1 MPRETRFGNG
11 RLTRRATVAGLAGLS
26 LAASRATAQEDVAG
40 EAVQAT
46 GVVYAT
52 GEAGAERSPLAGVL
66 VSNGREIARTDD
78 QGRYR
83 LPLAGDGAIFV
94 IKPPG
99 YALPCDT
106 DNVPRHSYIH
116 QPGGTPAE
124 IGLRYRGLAPTGPL
138 PASVDFALTRVDEPT
153 DFDVLLFTDPQ
164 PETRF
169 ELDHVRDTAVAR
181 AMAIPAAFGLTT
193 GDVLFDD
200 LSLYG
205 RSNRIVGRIGLPWY
219 SLPGNHDLNMQ
230 APDARYSRETWK
242 RVFGS
247 PTYAFR
253 QGRAWFVMLDNVEW
267 LGPPVPVGG
276 NTYRGIIGAR
286 GLTFLRNLLT
296 EVPRDDLIVLA
307 MHIPLFT
314 DSAPDDPHRIT
325 TDRAALLDLLAGR
338 RVLSLAGHTHTTEH
352 HYPAEG
358 HHHHVLTAVSGSWW
372 SGPDTRTGIPSADS
386 RDGTP
391 NGFHVLSVRGADYT
405 TRYVPAQGQPDETMR
420 LLFESELRA
429 GAPEVVRATRPM
441 QGLRPPVPQDAL
453 PDTTLVVNVFD
464 GGPRTELSYRID
476 DRSPAA
482 MARTRRPDPF
492 VTELFERYP
501 ETRKSWVRAIPSSH
515 IWTARLPDDLAPG
528 AHRVTVSGTDEYG
541 RPIRGCAVLEIL
553 GERGRG

>member
-1 MPRETRFGNG
+1 MSRDTQPGG
-11 RLTRRATVAGLAGLS
+11 LTRRSTMAGAAALGLVAGRAG
-26 LAASRATAQEDVAG
+26 AQEPA
-40 EAVQAT
+40 EAAEAT
-46 GVVYAT
+46 GIVSARDA
-52 GEAGAERSPLAGVL
+52 AGGDPVPLPGVL
-66 VSNGREIARTDD
+66 VSNGREIARTDER
-78 QGRYR
+78 GRYR
-83 LPLAGDGAIFV
+83 LPMPGDGAVFV

-99 YALPCDT
+99 YALPRDA

-124 IGLRYRGLAPTGPL
+124 LGLRYRGLAPTGPL
-138 PASVDFALTRVDEPT
+138 PASIDFTLTRADEPD
-153 DFDVLLFTDPQ
+153 DFDVVLFTDPQ
-164 PETRF
+164 PESRF

-205 RSNRIVGRIGLPWY
+205 RSNRIVGRIGLPWC

-242 RVFGS
+242 RVFGA

-253 QGRAWFVMLDNVEW
+253 HGRAWFVMLDNVEW
-267 LGPPVPVGG
+267 LGPPVPVGA
-276 NTYRGIIGAR
+276 NTYRGRIGDR
-286 GLTFLRNLLT
+286 GLAFLRNLLA
-296 EVPRDDLIVLA
+296 EIPRDDLIVLA
-307 MHIPLFT
+307 MHIPLHT
-314 DSAPDDPHRIT
+314 ETGPEEPRTHT

-338 RVLSLAGHTHTTEH
+338 KVLSLAGHTHTTEH
-352 HYPAEG
+352 HYLADG

-391 NGFHVLSVRGADYT
+391 NGFHVLSIRGTDYT
-405 TRYVPAQGQPDETMR
+405 TRYVAAQGQPDETMR
-420 LLFESELRA
+420 ILFESELRA
-429 GAPEVVRATRPM
+429 GAPEVVRLTRPV

-453 PDTTLVVNVFD
+453 ADTTLVVNVFD
-464 GGPRTELSYRID
+464 GGPRTRLAFRVGD
-476 DRSPAA
+476 APPRP

-492 VTELFERYP
+492 VTELYERYP
-501 ETRKSWVRAIPSSH
+501 ETKKSWVKAVPSTH

-528 AHRVTVSGTDEYG
+528 AHRVTVEGADEYG
-541 RPIRGCAVLEIL
+541 RPIRGCTVLEVT

>member
-1 MPRETRFGNG
+1 MSREPRSGDGRF
-11 RLTRRATVAGLAGLS
+11 TRRETVAGLAGLG
-26 LAASRATAQEDVAG
+26 LVAGRATAQEAG
-40 EAVQAT
+40 EAT
-46 GVVYAT
+46 GIVSA
-52 GEAGAERSPLAGVL
+52 AGADRQPLSGVL
-66 VSNGREIARTDD
+66 VSNGREVTRTDD

-83 LPLAGDGAIFV
+83 LPMPGDGAVFV

-99 YALPCDT
+99 YALPRDA

-124 IGLRYRGLAPTGPL
+124 LGLRYRGLAPTGPL
-138 PASVDFALTRVDEPT
+138 PASIDFTLTRVDEPA

-164 PETRF
+164 PESRF
-169 ELDHVRDTAVAR
+169 ELDHVRDTAIAR
-181 AMAIPAAFGLTT
+181 ALQIPAAFGLTT

-205 RSNRIVGRIGLPWY
+205 RSNRIVGQIGLPWY

-253 QGRAWFVMLDNVEW
+253 HGRAWFVMLDNVEW
-267 LGPPVPVGG
+267 LGPPVPVGA
-276 NTYRGIIGAR
+276 NSYRGRVGER
-286 GLTFLRNLLT
+286 GLTFLRNLLA
-296 EVPRDDLIVLA
+296 EIPRDDLIVLA

-314 DSAPDDPHRIT
+314 DTTPDDPHGIT
-325 TDRAALLDLLAGR
+325 TDRVALLDLLAGR

-391 NGFHVLSVRGADYT
+391 NGFHVLSIRGTDYT
-405 TRYVPAQGQPDETMR
+405 TRYVPAQGQPDGTMR
-420 LLFESELRA
+420 ILFESELRA
-429 GAPEVVRATRPM
+429 GALEMVRSTRPM
-441 QGLRPPVPQDAL
+441 QGLRPPITEDAL
-453 PDTTLVVNVFD
+453 GDTIMVVNVFD
-464 GGPRTELSYRID
+464 GGPRTRVAFRIG
-476 DRSPAA
+476 DRAPQTLV
-482 MARTRRPDPF
+482 RTRRLDPF
-492 VTELFERYP
+492 VTELFQRYP
-501 ETRKSWVRAIPSSH
+501 ETKKSWVQATPSSH

-528 AHRVTVSGTDEYG
+528 VHRVTIEGTDEYG
-541 RPIRGCAVLEIL
+541 RPIRGCTVLEVS
-553 GERGRG
+553 GARG

>member
-1 MPRETRFGNG
+1 MSRDTQPGG
-11 RLTRRATVAGLAGLS
+11 LTRRSTMAGAAALGLVAGRAG
-26 LAASRATAQEDVAG
+26 AQEPA
-40 EAVQAT
+40 EAAEAT
-46 GVVYAT
+46 GIVSARDA
-52 GEAGAERSPLAGVL
+52 AGGDPVPLPGVL
-66 VSNGREIARTDD
+66 VSNGREIARTDER
-78 QGRYR
+78 GRYR
-83 LPLAGDGAIFV
+83 LPMPGDGAVFV

-99 YALPCDT
+99 SALPRDA

-124 IGLRYRGLAPTGPL
+124 LGLRYRGLAPTGPL
-138 PASVDFALTRVDEPT
+138 PASIDFTLTRADEPD
-153 DFDVLLFTDPQ
+153 DFDVVLFTDPQ
-164 PETRF
+164 PESRF

-242 RVFGS
+242 RVFGA

-253 QGRAWFVMLDNVEW
+253 HGRAWFVMLDNVEW
-267 LGPPVPVGG
+267 LGPPVPVGA
-276 NTYRGIIGAR
+276 NTYRGRIGDR
-286 GLTFLRNLLT
+286 GLAFLRNLLA
-296 EVPRDDLIVLA
+296 EIPRDDLIVLA
-307 MHIPLFT
+307 MHIPLHT
-314 DSAPDDPHRIT
+314 ETGPEEPRTHT

-338 RVLSLAGHTHTTEH
+338 KVLSLAGHTHTTEH
-352 HYPAEG
+352 HYLADG

-391 NGFHVLSVRGADYT
+391 NGFHVLSIRGTDYT
-405 TRYVPAQGQPDETMR
+405 TRYVAAQGQPDETMR
-420 LLFESELRA
+420 ILFESELRA
-429 GAPEVVRATRPM
+429 GAPEVVRLTRPV

-453 PDTTLVVNVFD
+453 ADTTLVVNVFD
-464 GGPRTELSYRID
+464 GGPRTRLAFRVGD
-476 DRSPAA
+476 APPKP

-492 VTELFERYP
+492 VTELYERYP
-501 ETRKSWVRAIPSSH
+501 ETKKSWVKAVPSTH
-515 IWTARLPDDLAPG
+515 IWTARLPDDVAPG
-528 AHRVTVSGTDEYG
+528 AHRVTVEGADEYG
-541 RPIRGCAVLEIL
+541 RPIRGCTVLEVT

>member
-1 MPRETRFGNG
+1 MSRDTQPGG
-11 RLTRRATVAGLAGLS
+11 LTRRSTMAGAAALGLVAGRAG
-26 LAASRATAQEDVAG
+26 AQEPA
-40 EAVQAT
+40 EAAEAT
-46 GVVYAT
+46 GIVSARDA
-52 GEAGAERSPLAGVL
+52 AGGDPVPLPGVL
-66 VSNGREIARTDD
+66 VSNGREIARTDER
-78 QGRYR
+78 GRYR
-83 LPLAGDGAIFV
+83 LPMSGDGAVFV

-99 YALPCDT
+99 YALPRDA

-124 IGLRYRGLAPTGPL
+124 LGLRYRGLAPTGPL
-138 PASVDFALTRVDEPT
+138 PASIDFTLTRADEPD
-153 DFDVLLFTDPQ
+153 DFDVVLFTDPQ
-164 PETRF
+164 PESRF

-242 RVFGS
+242 RVFGA

-253 QGRAWFVMLDNVEW
+253 HGRAWFVMLDNVEW
-267 LGPPVPVGG
+267 LGPPVPVGA
-276 NTYRGIIGAR
+276 NTYRGRIGDR
-286 GLTFLRNLLT
+286 GLAFLRNLLA
-296 EVPRDDLIVLA
+296 EIPRDDLIALA
-307 MHIPLFT
+307 MHIPLHT
-314 DSAPDDPHRIT
+314 ETGPEEPRTHT

-338 RVLSLAGHTHTTEH
+338 KVLSLAGHTHTTEH
-352 HYPAEG
+352 HYLADG

-391 NGFHVLSVRGADYT
+391 NGFHVLSIRGTDYT
-405 TRYVPAQGQPDETMR
+405 TRYVAAQGQPDETMR
-420 LLFESELRA
+420 ILFESELRA
-429 GAPEVVRATRPM
+429 GAPEVVRLTRPV

-453 PDTTLVVNVFD
+453 ADTTLVVNVFD
-464 GGPRTELSYRID
+464 GGPRTRLAFRVGD
-476 DRSPAA
+476 APPRP

-492 VTELFERYP
+492 VTELYERYP
-501 ETRKSWVRAIPSSH
+501 ETKKSWVKAVPSTH

-528 AHRVTVSGTDEYG
+528 AHRVTVEGADEYG
-541 RPIRGCAVLEIL
+541 RPIRGCTVLEVT

>member
-1 MPRETRFGNG
+1 MSRDTQPGG
-11 RLTRRATVAGLAGLS
+11 LTRRSTMAGAAALGLVAGRAG
-26 LAASRATAQEDVAG
+26 AQEPA
-40 EAVQAT
+40 EAAEAT
-46 GVVYAT
+46 GIVSARDA
-52 GEAGAERSPLAGVL
+52 AGGDPVPLPGVL
-66 VSNGREIARTDD
+66 VSNGREIARTDER
-78 QGRYR
+78 GRYR
-83 LPLAGDGAIFV
+83 LPMSGDGAVFV

-99 YALPCDT
+99 YALPRDA

-124 IGLRYRGLAPTGPL
+124 LGLRYRGLAPTGPL
-138 PASVDFALTRVDEPT
+138 PASIDFTLTRADEPD
-153 DFDVLLFTDPQ
+153 DFDVVLFTDPQ
-164 PETRF
+164 PESRF

-242 RVFGS
+242 RVFGA

-253 QGRAWFVMLDNVEW
+253 HGRAWFVMLDNVEW
-267 LGPPVPVGG
+267 LGPPVPVGA
-276 NTYRGIIGAR
+276 NTYRGRIGDR
-286 GLTFLRNLLT
+286 GLAFLRNLLA
-296 EVPRDDLIVLA
+296 EIPRDDLIVLA
-307 MHIPLFT
+307 MHIPLHT
-314 DSAPDDPHRIT
+314 ETGPEEPRTHT

-338 RVLSLAGHTHTTEH
+338 KVLSLAGHTHTTEH
-352 HYPAEG
+352 HHLADG

-391 NGFHVLSVRGADYT
+391 NGFHVLSIRGTDYT
-405 TRYVPAQGQPDETMR
+405 TRYVAAQGQPDETMR
-420 LLFESELRA
+420 ILFESELRA
-429 GAPEVVRATRPM
+429 GAPEVVRWTRPV

-453 PDTTLVVNVFD
+453 ADTTLVVNVFD
-464 GGPRTELSYRID
+464 GGPRTRLAFRVGD
-476 DRSPAA
+476 ATPRP

-492 VTELFERYP
+492 VTELYERYP
-501 ETRKSWVRAIPSSH
+501 ETKKSWVKAVPSTH

-528 AHRVTVSGTDEYG
+528 AHRVTVEGADEYG
-541 RPIRGCAVLEIL
+541 RPIRGCTVLEVT

>member
-1 MPRETRFGNG
+1 MSRDTQPGG
-11 RLTRRATVAGLAGLS
+11 LTRRSTMAGAAALGLVAGRAG
-26 LAASRATAQEDVAG
+26 AQELS
-40 EAVQAT
+40 EAAEAT
-46 GVVYAT
+46 GIVSARDA
-52 GEAGAERSPLAGVL
+52 AGGDPVPLPGVL
-66 VSNGREIARTDD
+66 VSNGREIARTDER
-78 QGRYR
+78 GRYR
-83 LPLAGDGAIFV
+83 LPMPGDGAVFV

-99 YALPCDT
+99 YALPRDA

-124 IGLRYRGLAPTGPL
+124 LGLRYRGLAPTGPL
-138 PASVDFALTRVDEPT
+138 PASIDFTLTRADEPD
-153 DFDVLLFTDPQ
+153 DFDVVLFTDPQ
-164 PETRF
+164 PESRF
-169 ELDHVRDTAVAR
+169 ELDHVRDTAVTR

-242 RVFGS
+242 RVFGA

-253 QGRAWFVMLDNVEW
+253 HGRAWFVMLDNVEW
-267 LGPPVPVGG
+267 LGPPVPVGA
-276 NTYRGIIGAR
+276 NTYRGRIGDR
-286 GLTFLRNLLT
+286 GLAFLRNLLA
-296 EVPRDDLIVLA
+296 EIPRDDLIVLA
-307 MHIPLFT
+307 MHIPLHT
-314 DSAPDDPHRIT
+314 ETGPEEPRTHT

-338 RVLSLAGHTHTTEH
+338 KVLSLAGHTHTTEH
-352 HYPAEG
+352 HYLADG

-391 NGFHVLSVRGADYT
+391 NGFHVLSIRGTDYT
-405 TRYVPAQGQPDETMR
+405 TRYVAAQGQPDETMR
-420 LLFESELRA
+420 ILFESELRA
-429 GAPEVVRATRPM
+429 GAPEVVRLTRPV

-453 PDTTLVVNVFD
+453 ADTTLVVNVFD
-464 GGPRTELSYRID
+464 GGPRTRLAFRIGD
-476 DRSPAA
+476 APPRP

-492 VTELFERYP
+492 VTELYERYP
-501 ETRKSWVRAIPSSH
+501 ETKKSWVKAVPSTH

-528 AHRVTVSGTDEYG
+528 AHRITVEGADEYG
-541 RPIRGCAVLEIL
+541 RPIRGCTVLEVT

>member
-1 MPRETRFGNG
+1 MSRDTQPGG
-11 RLTRRATVAGLAGLS
+11 LTRRSTMAGAAALGLVAGRAG
-26 LAASRATAQEDVAG
+26 AQEPA
-40 EAVQAT
+40 EAAEAT
-46 GVVYAT
+46 GIVSARDA
-52 GEAGAERSPLAGVL
+52 AGGDPVPLPGVL
-66 VSNGREIARTDD
+66 VSNGREIARTDER
-78 QGRYR
+78 GRYR
-83 LPLAGDGAIFV
+83 LPMPGDGAVFV

-99 YALPCDT
+99 YALPRDA

-124 IGLRYRGLAPTGPL
+124 LGLRYRGLAPTGPL
-138 PASVDFALTRVDEPT
+138 PASIDFTLTRADEPD
-153 DFDVLLFTDPQ
+153 DFDVVLFTDPQ
-164 PETRF
+164 PESRF

-242 RVFGS
+242 RVFGA

-253 QGRAWFVMLDNVEW
+253 HGRAWFVMLDNVEW
-267 LGPPVPVGG
+267 LGPPVPVGA
-276 NTYRGIIGAR
+276 NTYRGRIGDR
-286 GLTFLRNLLT
+286 GLAFLRNLLA
-296 EVPRDDLIVLA
+296 EIPRDDLIVLA
-307 MHIPLFT
+307 MHIPLHT
-314 DSAPDDPHRIT
+314 ETGPEEPRTHT

-338 RVLSLAGHTHTTEH
+338 KVLSLAGHTHTTEH
-352 HYPAEG
+352 HYLADG

-391 NGFHVLSVRGADYT
+391 NGFHVLSIRGTDYT
-405 TRYVPAQGQPDETMR
+405 TRYVAAQGQPDETMR
-420 LLFESELRA
+420 ILFESELRA
-429 GAPEVVRATRPM
+429 GAPEVVRLTRPV

-453 PDTTLVVNVFD
+453 ADTTLVVNVFD
-464 GGPRTELSYRID
+464 GGPRTRLAFRVGD
-476 DRSPAA
+476 APPKP

-492 VTELFERYP
+492 VTELYERYP
-501 ETRKSWVRAIPSSH
+501 ETKKSWVKAVPSTH
-515 IWTARLPDDLAPG
+515 IWTARLPDDVAPG
-528 AHRVTVSGTDEYG
+528 AHRVTVEGADEYG
-541 RPIRGCAVLEIL
+541 RPIRGCTVLEVT

>member
-1 MPRETRFGNG
+1 MSRESTSGDG
-11 RLTRRATVAGLAGLS
+11 RLTRRETVAVLAGLG
-26 LAASRATAQEDVAG
+26 LVAG
-40 EAVQAT
+40 RAEAQGAMEAT
-46 GVVYAT
+46 GIVYAA
-52 GEAGAERSPLAGVL
+52 AGADRTPLPGVL

-83 LPLAGDGAIFV
+83 LPMQGDGAVFV

-99 YALPCDT
+99 YALPRDA

-124 IGLRYRGLAPTGPL
+124 IGLRYRGVAPTGPL
-138 PASVDFALTRVDEPT
+138 PASLDFTLTRVDEPA
-153 DFDVLLFTDPQ
+153 DFDVVLFTDPQ
-164 PETRF
+164 PESRF

-181 AMAIPAAFGLTT
+181 AMAVPAAFGLTA

-200 LSLYG
+200 LSLYV

-242 RVFGS
+242 RVFGA

-253 QGRAWFVMLDNVEW
+253 HGRAWFVMLDNVEW
-267 LGPPVPVGG
+267 LGPPVRVGA
-276 NTYRGIIGAR
+276 NTYRGQIGERSLA
-286 GLTFLRNLLT
+286 FLRNLLP
-296 EVPRDDLIVLA
+296 EIPQDDLIVLA

-314 DSAPDDPHRIT
+314 DTTSDDPHGIT
-325 TDRAALLDLLAGR
+325 LDRTALLDLLAGR

-352 HYPAEG
+352 HYPADG

-391 NGFHVLSVRGADYT
+391 NGIHVLSIRGTDYT
-405 TRYVPAQGQPDETMR
+405 TRYVAAQGQPDETMR
-420 LLFESELRA
+420 ILFESEARV
-429 GAPEVVRATRPM
+429 GAAEVIRSTRPV

-464 GGPRTELSYRID
+464 GGPRTRLTVRIG
-476 DRSPAA
+476 DRPPLA
-482 MARTRRPDPF
+482 MMRTRRLDPF
-492 VTELFERYP
+492 VTELYARYP
-501 ETRKSWVRAIPSSH
+501 ETKKSWVQATPSTH

-528 AHRVTVSGTDEYG
+528 AHRVAVEGTDEYG
-541 RPIRGCAVLEIL
+541 RPIRGCAVLEIA
-553 GERGRG
+553 GERG

>member
-1 MPRETRFGNG
+1 MSRDAHSGDG
-11 RLTRRATVAGLAGLS
+11 GLTRRETVVGLAGLG
-26 LAASRATAQEDVAG
+26 LAAGRAVAQEA
-40 EAVQAT
+40 AQAT
-46 GVVYAT
+46 GIVYAT
-52 GEAGAERSPLAGVL
+52 DVTGVDRAPLPGVL
-66 VSNGREIARTDD
+66 VSNGREIDRTDD
-78 QGRYR
+78 QGRYH
-83 LPLAGDGAIFV
+83 LPMPGDGAVFV

-99 YALPCDT
+99 YALPRDA

-116 QPGGTPAE
+116 QPGGTPADLA
-124 IGLRYRGLAPTGPL
+124 LRYRGVAPTGPL
-138 PASVDFALTRVDEPT
+138 PASIDFTLTRVDEPA

-164 PETRF
+164 PESRF

-181 AMAIPAAFGLTT
+181 AMAIPAAFGMTM

-253 QGRAWFVMLDNVEW
+253 HGRAWFVMLDNVEW
-267 LGPPVPVGG
+267 LGPPVPIGA
-276 NTYRGIIGAR
+276 NTYRGRVGER
-286 GLTFLRNLLT
+286 GLTFLRNLLA
-296 EVPRDDLIVLA
+296 EIPQDDLIVLA

-314 DSAPDDPHRIT
+314 DTAPDDPRGIT

-338 RVLSLAGHTHTTEH
+338 KILSLAGHTHTTEH
-352 HYPAEG
+352 HYPADS

-391 NGFHVLSVRGADYT
+391 NGFHVLSVRGTDYA
-405 TRYVPAQGQPDETMR
+405 TRFVPAQGQPDAAMR
-420 LLFESELRA
+420 ILFESEARA
-429 GAPEVVRATRPM
+429 GAVEVIRLTRPV

-453 PDTTLVVNVFD
+453 ADTTLVVNVFD
-464 GGPRTELSYRID
+464 GGPRTQLTARIG
-476 DRSPAA
+476 DRAPLALIH
-482 MARTRRPDPF
+482 TRRTDPF
-492 VTELFERYP
+492 VSELFARYP
-501 ETRKSWVRAIPSSH
+501 ESKKGWVQATPSSH

-528 AHRVTVSGTDEYG
+528 AHRVTVEGTDEYG
-541 RPIRGCAVLEIL
+541 RPLRGCSVLEVA
-553 GERGRG
+553 GARG

>member
-1 MPRETRFGNG
+1 MSRDTQPGG
-11 RLTRRATVAGLAGLS
+11 LTRRSTMAGAAALGLVAGRAG
-26 LAASRATAQEDVAG
+26 AQEPA
-40 EAVQAT
+40 EAAEAT
-46 GVVYAT
+46 GIVSARDA
-52 GEAGAERSPLAGVL
+52 AGGDPVPLPGVL
-66 VSNGREIARTDD
+66 VSNGREIARTDER
-78 QGRYR
+78 GRYR
-83 LPLAGDGAIFV
+83 LPMPGDGAVFV

-99 YALPCDT
+99 YALPRDA

-124 IGLRYRGLAPTGPL
+124 LGLRYRGLAPTGPL
-138 PASVDFALTRVDEPT
+138 PASIDFTLTRADEPD
-153 DFDVLLFTDPQ
+153 DFDVVLFTDPQ
-164 PETRF
+164 PESRF

-242 RVFGS
+242 RVFGA

-253 QGRAWFVMLDNVEW
+253 HGRAWFVMLDNVEW
-267 LGPPVPVGG
+267 LGPPVPVGA
-276 NTYRGIIGAR
+276 NTYRGRIGDR
-286 GLTFLRNLLT
+286 GLAFLRNLLA
-296 EVPRDDLIVLA
+296 EIPRDDLIVLA
-307 MHIPLFT
+307 MHIPLHT
-314 DSAPDDPHRIT
+314 ETGPEEPRTHT

-338 RVLSLAGHTHTTEH
+338 KVLSLAGHTHTTEH
-352 HYPAEG
+352 HYLADG

-391 NGFHVLSVRGADYT
+391 NGFHVLSIRGTDYT
-405 TRYVPAQGQPDETMR
+405 TRYVAAQGQPDETMR
-420 LLFESELRA
+420 ILFESELRA
-429 GAPEVVRATRPM
+429 GAPEVVRLTRPV

-453 PDTTLVVNVFD
+453 ADTTLVVNVFD
-464 GGPRTELSYRID
+464 GGPRTRLAFRVGD
-476 DRSPAA
+476 APPKP

-492 VTELFERYP
+492 VTELYERYP
-501 ETRKSWVRAIPSSH
+501 ETKKSWVKAVPSTH

-528 AHRVTVSGTDEYG
+528 AHRVTVEGADEYG
-541 RPIRGCAVLEIL
+541 RPIRGCTVLEVT

>member
-1 MPRETRFGNG
+1 MSRDTQPGG
-11 RLTRRATVAGLAGLS
+11 LTRRSTMAGAAALGLVAGRAG
-26 LAASRATAQEDVAG
+26 AQEPA
-40 EAVQAT
+40 EAAEAT
-46 GVVYAT
+46 GIVSARDA
-52 GEAGAERSPLAGVL
+52 AGGDPVPLPGVL
-66 VSNGREIARTDD
+66 VSNGREIARTDER
-78 QGRYR
+78 GRYR
-83 LPLAGDGAIFV
+83 LPMPGDGAVFV

-99 YALPCDT
+99 YALPRDA

-124 IGLRYRGLAPTGPL
+124 LGLRYRGLAPTGPL
-138 PASVDFALTRVDEPT
+138 PASIDFTLTRADEPD
-153 DFDVLLFTDPQ
+153 DFDVVLFTDPQ
-164 PETRF
+164 PESRF

-242 RVFGS
+242 RVFGA

-253 QGRAWFVMLDNVEW
+253 HGRAWFVMLDNVEW
-267 LGPPVPVGG
+267 LGPPVPVGA
-276 NTYRGIIGAR
+276 NTYRGRIGDR
-286 GLTFLRNLLT
+286 GLAFLRNLLA
-296 EVPRDDLIVLA
+296 EIPRDDLIVLA
-307 MHIPLFT
+307 MHIPLHT
-314 DSAPDDPHRIT
+314 ETGPEEPRTHT

-338 RVLSLAGHTHTTEH
+338 KVLSLAGHTHTTEH
-352 HYPAEG
+352 HYLADG

-391 NGFHVLSVRGADYT
+391 NGFHVLSIRGTDYT
-405 TRYVPAQGQPDETMR
+405 TRYVAAQGQPDETMR
-420 LLFESELRA
+420 ILFESELRA
-429 GAPEVVRATRPM
+429 GAPEVVRLTRPV

-453 PDTTLVVNVFD
+453 ADTTLVVNVFD
-464 GGPRTELSYRID
+464 GGPRTRLAFRVGD
-476 DRSPAA
+476 APPRP

-492 VTELFERYP
+492 VTELYERYP
-501 ETRKSWVRAIPSSH
+501 ETKKSWVKAVPSTH

-528 AHRVTVSGTDEYG
+528 AHRITVEGADEYG
-541 RPIRGCAVLEIL
+541 RPIRGCTVLEVT

>member
-1 MPRETRFGNG
+1 MSRDTQPGG
-11 RLTRRATVAGLAGLS
+11 LTRRSTMAGAAALGLVAGRAG
-26 LAASRATAQEDVAG
+26 AQEPS
-40 EAVQAT
+40 EAAEAT
-46 GVVYAT
+46 GIVSARDAAG
-52 GEAGAERSPLAGVL
+52 GEPVPLPGVL
-66 VSNGREIARTDD
+66 VSNGREIAQTDER
-78 QGRYR
+78 GRYR
-83 LPLAGDGAIFV
+83 LPMSGDGAVFV

-99 YALPCDT
+99 YALPRDA

-124 IGLRYRGLAPTGPL
+124 LGLRYRGLAPTGPL
-138 PASVDFALTRVDEPT
+138 PTSIDFTLTRADEPD
-153 DFDVLLFTDPQ
+153 DFDVVLFTDPQ
-164 PETRF
+164 PESRF

-242 RVFGS
+242 RVFGA

-253 QGRAWFVMLDNVEW
+253 HGRAWFVMLDNVEW
-267 LGPPVPVGG
+267 LGPPVPVGA
-276 NTYRGIIGAR
+276 NTYRGRIGDR
-286 GLTFLRNLLT
+286 GLAFLRNLLA
-296 EVPRDDLIVLA
+296 EIPRDDLIVLA
-307 MHIPLFT
+307 MHIPLHT
-314 DSAPDDPHRIT
+314 ETGPEEPRTHT

-338 RVLSLAGHTHTTEH
+338 KVLSLAGHTHTTEH
-352 HYPAEG
+352 HYLADG

-391 NGFHVLSVRGADYT
+391 NGFHVLSIRGADYT
-405 TRYVPAQGQPDETMR
+405 TRYVAAQGQPDETMR
-420 LLFESELRA
+420 ILFESELRA
-429 GAPEVVRATRPM
+429 GAPKVVRWTRPV

-453 PDTTLVVNVFD
+453 ADTTLVVNVFD
-464 GGPRTELSYRID
+464 GGPGTRLAFRVGD
-476 DRSPAA
+476 APPRP

-492 VTELFERYP
+492 VTELYERYP
-501 ETRKSWVRAIPSSH
+501 ETKKSWVKAVPSTH

-528 AHRVTVSGTDEYG
+528 AHRITVEGADEYG
-541 RPIRGCAVLEIL
+541 RPIRGCTVLEVT

>member
-1 MPRETRFGNG
+1 MSREPIPGDG
-11 RLTRRATVAGLAGLS
+11 RLTRRETVVGLAGLS
-26 LAASRATAQEDVAG
+26 LVAG
-40 EAVQAT
+40 RADAEGAAEAT
-46 GVVYAT
+46 GIVYAVD
-52 GEAGAERSPLAGVL
+52 GMGGDRAPLPGVL

-83 LPLAGDGAIFV
+83 LPMVGDGAVFV

-99 YALPCDT
+99 YALPRDA

-116 QPGGTPAE
+116 QPDGTPASV
-124 IGLRYRGLAPTGPL
+124 GLRYPGVAPTGPL
-138 PASVDFALTRVDEPT
+138 PASIDFTLIRVDEPT
-153 DFDVLLFTDPQ
+153 DFDVVLFTDPQ
-164 PETRF
+164 PESRF
-169 ELDHVRDTAVAR
+169 ELDHVRDTAIAR
-181 AMAIPAAFGLTT
+181 AMAIPAAFGMTM

-242 RVFGS
+242 RVFGA

-253 QGRAWFVMLDNVEW
+253 HGRAWFVMLDNVEW
-267 LGPPVPVGG
+267 LGPPVPVGA
-276 NTYRGIIGAR
+276 NTYRGRIGER
-286 GLTFLRNLLT
+286 SLTFLRNLLA
-296 EVPRDDLIVLA
+296 EIPQDDLIVLA
-307 MHIPLFT
+307 MHIPLVT
-314 DSAPDDPHRIT
+314 DTTPDDPHGIT
-325 TDRAALLDLLAGR
+325 TDRAALLDLLARR

-352 HYPAEG
+352 HYPADA

-372 SGPDTRTGIPSADS
+372 SGPETRTGIPSADS

-391 NGFHVLSVRGADYT
+391 NGFHVLSVRGTGYT

-420 LLFESELRA
+420 ILFESEARV
-429 GAPEVVRATRPM
+429 GAVEVIRHTRPV

-453 PDTTLVVNVFD
+453 PDTNLVVNVFD
-464 GGPRTELSYRID
+464 GGPRTNLSFRIGE
-476 DRSPAA
+476 RSTLA
-482 MARTRRPDPF
+482 MTRTRRPDPF
-492 VTELFERYP
+492 VSELFARYP
-501 ETRKSWVRAIPSSH
+501 ETKKSWVQAIPSTH

-528 AHRVTVSGTDEYG
+528 AHRVTVEGTDEYG
-541 RPIRGCAVLEIL
+541 RPIRSCTVLEIL

>member
-1 MPRETRFGNG
+1 MSREPIPGDG
-11 RLTRRATVAGLAGLS
+11 RLTRRETVVGLAGLG
-26 LAASRATAQEDVAG
+26 LVAG
-40 EAVQAT
+40 RADAQGAAEAT
-46 GVVYAT
+46 GIVFALDGT
-52 GEAGAERSPLAGVL
+52 SGDRAPLPGVL

-83 LPLAGDGAIFV
+83 LPMAGDGAVFV

-99 YALPCDT
+99 YDLPRDA

-116 QPGGTPAE
+116 QPDGTPASV
-124 IGLRYRGLAPTGPL
+124 GLRYRGLAPTGSL
-138 PASVDFALTRVDEPT
+138 PASIDFTLTRVDEPA
-153 DFDVLLFTDPQ
+153 DFDVVLFTDPQ
-164 PETRF
+164 PESRF
-169 ELDHVRDTAVAR
+169 ELDHVRDTAIAR
-181 AMAIPAAFGLTT
+181 AMAIPAAFGMTM

-242 RVFGS
+242 RVFGA

-253 QGRAWFVMLDNVEW
+253 HGRAWFVMLDNVEW
-267 LGPPVPVGG
+267 LGPPVPVGA
-276 NTYRGIIGAR
+276 NTYRGRIGEQN
-286 GLTFLRNLLT
+286 LTFLRNLLA
-296 EVPRDDLIVLA
+296 EIPRDDLIVLA
-307 MHIPLFT
+307 MHIPLVT
-314 DSAPDDPHRIT
+314 DTTPDDPHGIT

-391 NGFHVLSVRGADYT
+391 NGFHVLSVRGTDYT

-420 LLFESELRA
+420 ILFESEVRG
-429 GAPEVVRATRPM
+429 GAVEVIRLTRPV

-453 PDTTLVVNVFD
+453 ADTTLVVNVFD
-464 GGPRTELSYRID
+464 GGPQTNLAVRIG
-476 DRSPAA
+476 DRPAQA
-482 MARTRRPDPF
+482 MTRTRRPDPF
-492 VTELFERYP
+492 VSDLFARYP
-501 ETRKSWVRAIPSSH
+501 ETKKSWVQAIPSSH
-515 IWTARLPDDLAPG
+515 IWTARLPDDIAPG
-528 AHRVTVSGTDEYG
+528 AHRITVEGTDEYG
-541 RPIRGCAVLEIL
+541 RPIRSCTVLEIL

>member
-1 MPRETRFGNG
+1 MSREPVSGNG
-11 RLTRRATVAGLAGLS
+11 HLTRRETVAALAGLG
-26 LAASRATAQEDVAG
+26 LVAG
-40 EAVQAT
+40 RAEAQGTAEATGIVFATDAT
-46 GVVYAT
+46 GVDRA
-52 GEAGAERSPLAGVL
+52 PLPGVL

-83 LPLAGDGAIFV
+83 LPMSGDGAIFV

-99 YALPCDT
+99 YALPRDA

-116 QPGGTPAE
+116 QPDGTPASL
-124 IGLRYRGLAPTGPL
+124 GLRYRGVAPTGPL
-138 PASVDFALTRVDEPT
+138 PASIDFTLTRVDEPA
-153 DFDVLLFTDPQ
+153 DFDVVLFTDPQ
-164 PETRF
+164 PESRF

-181 AMAIPAAFGLTT
+181 AMAIPAAFGMTT

-242 RVFGS
+242 RVFGA

-253 QGRAWFVMLDNVEW
+253 HGRAWFVMLDNVEW
-267 LGPPVPVGG
+267 LGPPVPVGA
-276 NTYRGIIGAR
+276 NTYRGHIGER
-286 GLTFLRNLLT
+286 SLTFLRNLLA
-296 EVPRDDLIVLA
+296 EIPRDDLIVLA

-314 DSAPDDPHRIT
+314 DTTPDDPHGIT
-325 TDRAALLDLLAGR
+325 IDRAALLDLLAGR
-338 RVLSLAGHTHTTEH
+338 KVLSLAGHTHTTEH
-352 HYPAEG
+352 HYLADG

-391 NGFHVLSVRGADYT
+391 NGFHVLSVRGTDYT

-420 LLFESELRA
+420 ILFESEARV
-429 GAPEVVRATRPM
+429 GAVEVIRLTRPV

-453 PDTTLVVNVFD
+453 PDTTVVVNVFD
-464 GGPRTELSYRID
+464 GGPRTNLAVRID
-476 DRSPAA
+476 DRPAQP
-482 MARTRRPDPF
+482 MTRTRRADPF
-492 VTELFERYP
+492 VAELFARYP
-501 ETRKSWVRAIPSSH
+501 ETKKSWVQATPSTH

-528 AHRVTVSGTDEYG
+528 AHRVAVAGTDEYG
-541 RPIRGCAVLEIL
+541 RPIRSCTVLEVS
-553 GERGRG
+553 GARG